1 MSLILDALKKSEA
14 ERRRGMPPTLHMQ
27 FGAPRRARRTP
38 WAAGAG
44 AVLLAAGL
52 AGGWMW
58 MGRGRDAGDVDA
70 AVMPPLAGAPSAAPG
85 DGSAVPAGA
94 VAADPMVATVAP
106 AAPETPAFATSAAE
120 SALGGVSAKD
130 AGVSVSGGGLPVPQR
145 AALYTPSAVPVA
157 PPTTV
162 AAHPVTPTVAPPEPP
177 APPVVASAVA
187 EADDLTVEQKPQIA
201 PPAQVAVPSADAP
214 EVGYGQPEMPA
225 PSVAMA
231 DPQLVAPAKPE
242 EQLPDIYQLPYA
254 TRKELPKLNLTMHVY
269 SPVAEER
276 FIVLNGKRYTLQSP
290 APGPELSLLDIV
302 ADGAVLEFRGQ
313 RFLLPRQT
321 F

>member
-14 ERRRGMPPTLHMQ
+14 ERRRGMPPTLHVQ

-85 DGSAVPAGA
+85 DGAAVAAGA
-94 VAADPMVATVAP
+94 AAADPMVATVAP
-106 AAPETPAFATSAAE
+106 AAPETQAAFATSVAE
-120 SALGGVSAKD
+120 SALGGVSDKD
-130 AGVSVSGGGLPVPQR
+130 AGVSVSGGGLPVPRR

-162 AAHPVTPTVAPPEPP
+162 AADPVKRTVAPPEPP
-177 APPVVASAVA
+177 APPVTAPAVA
-187 EADDLTVEQKPQIA
+187 EVVDQKPQ
-201 PPAQVAVPSADAP
+201 VADAAQGTAPSTGSP
-214 EVGYGQPEMPA
+214 EVSYSQPEMPA

-231 DPQLVAPAKPE
+231 DPQAVAPAKPE
-242 EQLPDIYQLPYA
+242 EQLPDVYQLPYA

-269 SPVAEER
+269 SPIAEER

>member
-1 MSLILDALKKSEA
+1 MSLILDALKKSES
-14 ERRRGMPPTLHMQ
+14 ERRRGMPPTLHVQ
-27 FGAPRRARRTP
+27 FGSPRRARRTP

-58 MGRGRDAGDVDA
+58 MGRGRDAGEVDMA
-70 AVMPPLAGAPSAAPG
+70 LMPPPAGTPSAAPG
-85 DGSAVPAGA
+85 DTATAPVEVPGSQA
-94 VAADPMVATVAP
+94 VAAVAAGESG
-106 AAPETPAFATSAAE
+106 AQAE
-120 SALGGVSAKD
+120 FSRTADSGIGGVSGNGG
-130 AGVSVSGGGLPVPQR
+130 GVSVSGGGLPVPQR
-145 AALYTPSAVPVA
+145 AALFTPSAVPSG

-162 AAHPVTPTVAPPEPP
+162 AADPTTPTVAAPEPP
-177 APPVVASAVA
+177 APPVAAPAVA
-187 EADDLTVEQKPQIA
+187 TAEDQKPQTSEPAALATA
-201 PPAQVAVPSADAP
+201 PVETPAM
-214 EVGYGQPEMPA
+214 GHGQAEMAA
-225 PSVAMA
+225 PSVAMV
-231 DPQLVAPAKPE
+231 DPPAVAPAKPE
-242 EQLPDIYQLPYA
+242 EKLPDIYQLPYA

-269 SPVAEER
+269 SPIAEER
-276 FIVLNGKRYTLQSP
+276 FIVLNGKRYTVQSP